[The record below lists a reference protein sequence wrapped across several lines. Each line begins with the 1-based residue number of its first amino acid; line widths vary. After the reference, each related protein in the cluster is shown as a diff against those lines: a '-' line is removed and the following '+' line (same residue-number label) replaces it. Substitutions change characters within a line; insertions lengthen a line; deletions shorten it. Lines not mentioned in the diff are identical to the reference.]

1 MNKSRR
7 IKDGILNG
15 LTWLSTAVAVAV
27 LLLVF
32 IFMVRRGWSDLSW
45 DLISTDYWPQNL
57 NVAFRQSEAGEY
69 SAPADLAAGDSF
81 STRYGFALR
90 DATDAQN
97 ATTLLITYVDP
108 DSPLESAYVTTAGS
122 QQGLNQAIH
131 EDASVQMLYYQ
142 DAAGN
147 QVIAGLLA
155 GDDAASLVQKLDSE
169 AVSIQSMYYQTAGGG
184 IRGSIL
190 ATLLLIGLT
199 LLIVLPVGILAAVYL
214 NEVASRNRLTAMLRQ
229 AIETLNGVPSIIFGL
244 SGVVMLFPVTQL
256 FGASG
261 QSILLGA
268 LTMAVILLPVVIR
281 QTEEALIVVPQ
292 SLRMGSLALG
302 ATRSQTIFKVV
313 LPNALPG
320 ILTATLLSVSRVIGE
335 SAALIYTM
343 STVVTDNPKILQPA
357 TSLAVQ
363 IWQIMSSEQPDF
375 KLASAVSL
383 IILFMVLLL
392 NLTVKLITRRLSRR
406 WA

>member
-7 IKDGILNG
+7 LKDGILNG

-32 IFMVRRGWSDLSW
+32 IFMFRRGWSDLSW
-45 DLISTDYWPQNL
+45 DLITTDYWPQNL
-57 NVAFRQSEAGEY
+57 NVAFRQGEAGAY
-69 SAPADLAAGDSF
+69 TAPADLAAGDSF
-81 STRYGFALR
+81 STLYGFALR
-90 DATDAQN
+90 DATDTKKAK
-97 ATTLLITYVDP
+97 TLIITYVDP
-108 DSPLESAYVTTAGS
+108 DSPLESAYITTAGS

-142 DAAGN
+142 DEDGQ
-147 QVIAGLLA
+147 QVLAGLLA
-155 GDDAASLVQKLDSE
+155 GDDAASLVQKLDTGS
-169 AVSIQSMYYQTAGGG
+169 VSIQSMYYQTAGGG

-199 LLIVLPVGILAAVYL
+199 LVIVLPIGILAAVYL
-214 NEVASRNRLTAMLRQ
+214 NEVAGRNRLTALLRQ

-383 IILFMVLLL
+383 IILMMVLLL